1 MYYKNRFI
9 NTIYGEKEMELSNE
23 KSKYLNLLAEKYPTR
38 QHVSREIINLKAIL
52 NLPKGTEHFMSDIH
66 GEYEAFNHILN
77 NCSGVIKEKVEMV
90 FAGSMSEKE
99 RQDLCT
105 LIYYPEEKLKLLK
118 KENILGPDWYRMT
131 LKNLIELARF
141 LSSKYTRSKVRK
153 AMPEEFSYI
162 IDELLHAQPD
172 EDNNQLRY
180 HEKILETIIGI
191 DSAEDFI
198 KELTSLIKRL
208 AVDHLHIVGDI
219 FDRGERADEIM
230 DMLMSYHSLDIEW
243 GNHDILWMGAAAGS
257 EACIA
262 NVVRNNLKYQNMSIL
277 ENGYGISL
285 RRLLLF
291 AQEKYPQMD
300 VHNAV
305 YYAITVILLKLEG
318 QIIKRHPEYKMDD
331 RLLLHK
337 INMEDGTI
345 TIEGATYPI
354 DTSLFGSLDKNNPY
368 ELSPGEVH
376 VMNGLKYSF
385 ANSSRLKKHV
395 GFLYSKGAIYIC
407 CNNNLLFHG
416 CIPLD
421 KDGNFE
427 VVEFDGNL
435 YKGKSL
441 LDYADK
447 IARRA
452 YYGEP
457 NQNNLDFMWYLWG
470 GKKSPLCGRN
480 IKTFERAFIDDESA
494 SVEEKD
500 PYYHYY
506 LEERIATMILR
517 EFELYSDISH
527 IINGHTPIKVGK
539 GETPIRAGGKV
550 IVIDGGFCKAYQKTT
565 GIAGY
570 TLIYNSHGM
579 RIKAH
584 QPFESIEKVLIE
596 NKDIESSS
604 DSFETEPFRVMVEN
618 TDVGKVLADNIKDL
632 EELLYA
638 YREGIIMEKN
648 Y

>member
-1 MYYKNRFI
+1 
-9 NTIYGEKEMELSNE
+9 MELSNE

-345 TIEGATYPI
+345 TIEGTTYPI
-354 DTSLFGSLDKNNPY
+354 DTSLFGSLDKDNPY

-376 VMNGLKYSF
+376 VMNSLKYSF

-480 IKTFERAFIDDESA
+480 IKTFERTFIDDESA

-517 EFELYSDISH
+517 EFKLYSDISH

-584 QPFESIEKVLIE
+584 QPFESVEKVLIE

-632 EELLYA
+632 EELLYT

>member
-368 ELSPGEVH
+368 ELSPREVH

-638 YREGIIMEKN
+638 YREGIIMDKN

>member
-1 MYYKNRFI
+1 MEK
-9 NTIYGEKEMELSNE
+9 KEMELSNE

-354 DTSLFGSLDKNNPY
+354 DTSLFGSLDKDNPY

-376 VMNGLKYSF
+376 VMNSLKYSF

-427 VVEFDGNL
+427 VVEFDDNL

-480 IKTFERAFIDDESA
+480 IKTFERAFIDDETA

-517 EFELYSDISH
+517 EFKLYSDISH

-584 QPFESIEKVLIE
+584 QPFESVEKVLIE

>member
-1 MYYKNRFI
+1 
-9 NTIYGEKEMELSNE
+9 MELSNE

-105 LIYYPEEKLKLLK
+105 LIYYPEEKLKLLEK
-118 KENILGPDWYRMT
+118 DNILGPDWYHMT

-162 IDELLHAQPD
+162 IDELLHAQSD

-285 RRLLLF
+285 RRLLL
-291 AQEKYPQMD
+291 
-300 VHNAV
+300 
-305 YYAITVILLKLEG
+305 
-318 QIIKRHPEYKMDD
+318 
-331 RLLLHK
+331 
-337 INMEDGTI
+337 
-345 TIEGATYPI
+345 
-354 DTSLFGSLDKNNPY
+354 
-368 ELSPGEVH
+368 
-376 VMNGLKYSF
+376 
-385 ANSSRLKKHV
+385 
-395 GFLYSKGAIYIC
+395 
-407 CNNNLLFHG
+407 
-416 CIPLD
+416 
-421 KDGNFE
+421 
-427 VVEFDGNL
+427 
-435 YKGKSL
+435 
-441 LDYADK
+441 
-447 IARRA
+447 
-452 YYGEP
+452 
-457 NQNNLDFMWYLWG
+457 
-470 GKKSPLCGRN
+470 
-480 IKTFERAFIDDESA
+480 
-494 SVEEKD
+494 
-500 PYYHYY
+500 
-506 LEERIATMILR
+506 
-517 EFELYSDISH
+517 
-527 IINGHTPIKVGK
+527 
-539 GETPIRAGGKV
+539 
-550 IVIDGGFCKAYQKTT
+550 
-565 GIAGY
+565 
-570 TLIYNSHGM
+570 
-579 RIKAH
+579 
-584 QPFESIEKVLIE
+584 
-596 NKDIESSS
+596 
-604 DSFETEPFRVMVEN
+604 
-618 TDVGKVLADNIKDL
+618 
-632 EELLYA
+632 
-638 YREGIIMEKN
+638 
-648 Y
+648 

>member
-1 MYYKNRFI
+1 
-9 NTIYGEKEMELSNE
+9 MELSNE

-354 DTSLFGSLDKNNPY
+354 DTSLFGSLDKDNPY

-376 VMNGLKYSF
+376 VMNSLKYSF

-427 VVEFDGNL
+427 VVEFDDNL

-517 EFELYSDISH
+517 EFKLYSDISH

-584 QPFESIEKVLIE
+584 QPFESVEKVLIE

>member
-1 MYYKNRFI
+1 
-9 NTIYGEKEMELSNE
+9 MELSNE

-376 VMNGLKYSF
+376 VMNSLKYSF

-427 VVEFDGNL
+427 VVEFGGNL

-480 IKTFERAFIDDESA
+480 IKTFERAFIDDETA

-517 EFELYSDISH
+517 EFKLYSDISH

-584 QPFESIEKVLIE
+584 QPFESVEKVLIE